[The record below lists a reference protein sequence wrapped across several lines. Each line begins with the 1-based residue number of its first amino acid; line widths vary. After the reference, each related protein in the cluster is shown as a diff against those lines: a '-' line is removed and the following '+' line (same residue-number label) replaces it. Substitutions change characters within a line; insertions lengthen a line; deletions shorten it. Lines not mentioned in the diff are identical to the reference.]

1 MPCQTMDL
9 EVALRQA
16 AIDSGSSE
24 MKMFSTSVAIQLRTG
39 GNLADLMD
47 RLSQVIRE
55 RMRLARRVL
64 TAQTQFSKQVLA
76 FVTFALLSLLN
87 PKYMGPLY
95 TTTLGQMMLAGGMR
109 VAADRHVG
117 DEPDG
122 DDTAV
127 GRRGEARL
135 SGRVRHE

>member
-95 TTTLGQMMLAGGMR
+95 
-109 VAADRHVG
+109 
-117 DEPDG
+117 
-122 DDTAV
+122 
-127 GRRGEARL
+127 ARPWA
-135 SGRVRHE
+135 R